1 MKKALLIAV
10 IFFASFVSGNISG
23 QQNTINTENASK
35 SESVIKDSKPGNGNS
50 SNLIPSDSGDL
61 NNDKIEDSAKE
72 LPAIQKTQKQK
83 TENSKNTIIKSDEIY
98 RKTEQ
103 KQLPTIKLP
112 DKPVIGNGLMEINDG
127 DFRYK
132 RIPGISLNTEKPVET
147 PIAENNTEDKHKDTK
162 DLSDVNGNKEKS
174 SFGIS
179 KSTAVIV
186 LLIALIVII
195 IIFKIRSK
203 TTGDKNVLRRFPG
216 MK

>member
-1 MKKALLIAV
+1 M
-10 IFFASFVSGNISG
+10 
-23 QQNTINTENASK
+23 
-35 SESVIKDSKPGNGNS
+35 
-50 SNLIPSDSGDL
+50 DL
-61 NNDKIEDSAKE
+61 NNDKAADSTKE
-72 LPAIQKTQKQK
+72 SPVIQNTQKQK
-83 TENSKNTIIKSDEIY
+83 IENSQKNIIKSDGNN

-103 KQLPTIKLP
+103 NQLPAIKLP

-127 DFRYK
+127 DFKYK
-132 RIPGISLNTEKPVET
+132 RIPGISLNAEKPIET
-147 PIAENNTEDKHKDTK
+147 PIAENNTEVKFKDTK
-162 DLSDVNGNKEKS
+162 DLSDVNDNKEKS